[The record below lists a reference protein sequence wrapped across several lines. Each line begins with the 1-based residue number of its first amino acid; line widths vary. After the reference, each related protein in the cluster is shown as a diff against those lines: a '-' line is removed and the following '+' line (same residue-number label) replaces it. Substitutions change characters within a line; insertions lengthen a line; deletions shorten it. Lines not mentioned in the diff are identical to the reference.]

1 MGQLSSVVT
10 TQITMKVAAVLSLV
24 FISAISAKR
33 DPKLFFVSTSST
45 TSTVS
50 TVTTCFT
57 TTATPT
63 ACTGRKKRSISIVDE
78 LANKDDAKIVDPSPL
93 ESSIAEHEPEAKS
106 QRQGK
111 FLMYWL
117 TTTTTSFTST
127 AIVTLVCTA
136 SPNPLTICPASG

>member
-1 MGQLSSVVT
+1 
-10 TQITMKVAAVLSLV
+10 MKVAAVLSLI

-33 DPKLFFVSTSST
+33 DPKLFFVSTSS
-45 TSTVS
+45 
-50 TVTTCFT
+50 TTCFT

-78 LANKDDAKIVDPSPL
+78 LANKEDAKIVDPSPL
-93 ESSIAEHEPEAKS
+93 ESSIAEPEPEAKS

-111 FLMYWL
+111 FLLYWL
-117 TTTTTSFTST
+117 TTTTASTTTSFTST

-136 SPNPLTICPASG
+136 SPNPLTICP